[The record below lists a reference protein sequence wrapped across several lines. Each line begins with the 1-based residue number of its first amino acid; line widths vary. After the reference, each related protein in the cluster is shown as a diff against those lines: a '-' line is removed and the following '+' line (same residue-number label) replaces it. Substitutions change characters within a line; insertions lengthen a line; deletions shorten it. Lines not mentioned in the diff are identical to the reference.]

1 MPKSIGVVFASIE
14 TNVQDI
20 LAFLTTYQNT
30 LQGTFEFR
38 LLSCPDEDDFVDL
51 LSRPEPPTHAQAAAE
66 MPGFVSRI
74 KAAQVAEASDYGLS
88 NELIDKV
95 VVLTGI
101 RFSDN
106 YYYVGNPKWAIIALG
121 GWHRDFSPPSIVE
134 YYLSILVTSA
144 LDALGANIDR
154 HYNTRG
160 CIFDFNAAL
169 SDKRLSVLSGHIC
182 PKCAARIEAHSGTD
196 TLADA
201 LILLKRS
208 WLGTP
213 GAPSEVATTVK
224 KLGYDLF
231 HTTGVKP
238 SLKER
243 LLSALEQEGLKNFLS
258 ITSQLL
264 VAAALVIIGLKR

>member
-66 MPGFVSRI
+66 IPGFVSRI

-154 HYNTRG
+154 HYNT
-160 CIFDFNAAL
+160 
-169 SDKRLSVLSGHIC
+169 
-182 PKCAARIEAHSGTD
+182 
-196 TLADA
+196 
-201 LILLKRS
+201 
-208 WLGTP
+208 
-213 GAPSEVATTVK
+213 
-224 KLGYDLF
+224 
-231 HTTGVKP
+231 
-238 SLKER
+238 
-243 LLSALEQEGLKNFLS
+243 
-258 ITSQLL
+258 
-264 VAAALVIIGLKR
+264 VAASSTSMRRCQTSDFQCFRAISARNAPPGSRHIRARTLLLTL